1 MTDNNIILLDKI
13 LERRRSETASSLS
26 DSDYFEVFS
35 FEQILKNYDLSYDE
49 LLVGGIGGG
58 DDGGIDGFFTFIN
71 GDILREDTST
81 QNSKRNSNVDI
92 YLIQAKRSASFSES
106 AFNNVIPTV
115 KISLILVKKS
125 LVFKNL

>member
-49 LLVGGIGGG
+49 LLVGGIGSG
-58 DDGGIDGFFTFIN
+58 DDGGIDGFS
-71 GDILREDTST
+71 LSSME
-81 QNSKRNSNVDI
+81 
-92 YLIQAKRSASFSES
+92 
-106 AFNNVIPTV
+106 
-115 KISLILVKKS
+115 IS
-125 LVFKNL
+125 